1 MALNGKLSSAHS
13 VTGTLKKSSG
23 GGGTGG
29 GPTLKPAEVGDIPVV
44 DSVANGAAKTYKA
57 VQYSWDTLPD
67 KPFGGSLTLMSYTY
81 GQEYLERVDI
91 GDGNAYLKI
100 AESIPSMESVI
111 GARFSVTPPA
121 AIGADPA
128 ETIISEQNIQQ
139 IPGGTAF
146 AVGLELSEPYMF
158 LCVPEGED
166 LSAIAPGITSG
177 TWTLDYETLG
187 PMAGM
192 DFTGFS
198 MTVQTEASKIPGNM
212 VDTHWDDIA
221 DNPFNNKGTLYLYGS
236 GASVLQEDDYAVKV
250 YDYPPQDI
258 ELIGKTLAYEIAGE
272 QREVVITEDMIHSTE
287 SFGYSI
293 THGDYYRSVSLFV
306 SYVPVSDGRT
316 FLTPGIWLW
325 KTGDVYGLEDCVY
338 IRIYDFKKPAISW
351 NENDPESAGYI
362 GGRTHYT
369 IPHEP
374 VQVTLTFNGDPTGSN
389 VWRQVQNPNLLAIR
403 LSDEIPKEEEWY
415 GNVVR
420 VGITAQDDSVSYEEE
435 QIMPGD
441 ITNLEGFGYAVGRPI
456 IVLRE
461 SLPVE
466 IESISGNASSSV
478 MEPGIWGQFFAW
490 QGGMA
495 WPSVASYTQ
504 NTDEV
509 KTLDDKYIGENIVRH
524 STLQSYIT
532 LLAGSFQEELQNLGA
547 VKSVNNVTPDADGN
561 VTIASATVEDV
572 LAALPTWNGGSY

>member
-1 MALNGKLSSAHS
+1 MALIGKLSSAHS
-13 VTGTLKKSSG
+13 VTGTLKKSGG

-29 GPTLKPAEVGDIPVV
+29 GLTLKPAEVGDIPVV

-57 VQYSWDTLPD
+57 VRYSWDTLPD

-128 ETIISEQNIQQ
+128 EIIISEQNIQQ
-139 IPGGTAF
+139 MPGGTAF

-306 SYVPVSDGRT
+306 SYVQVSDGRT
-316 FLTPGIWLW
+316 FFTPGIWLQ
-325 KTGDVYGLEDCVY
+325 KTSDASSLEDCVY

-374 VQVTLTFNGDPTGSN
+374 EPVTLTYNGDAEGWN
-389 VWRQVQNPNLLAIR
+389 VWHEVGNPDHILIK
-403 LSDEIPKEEEWY
+403 LSEEIPERSAWY
-415 GNVVR
+415 GNIVR
-420 VGITAQDDSVSYEEE
+420 VGITAEDGSVTYEEE
-435 QIMPGD
+435 TILPGD
-441 ITNLEGFGYAVGRPI
+441 LTELEGFGYAVGRPVM
-456 IVLRE
+456 VLEYPLHIAIERVDGNAH
-461 SLPVE
+461 STE
-466 IESISGNASSSV
+466 IE
-478 MEPGIWGQFFAW
+478 PGVWGQFFAW
-490 QGGMA
+490 NGGKA
-495 WPSVASYTQ
+495 WPSEVTYTR

-509 KTLDDKYIGENIVRH
+509 KPLDDKYISKNIARAGDVQALSLWLALLLERDYGKVKTVNGAEPDEN
-524 STLQSYIT
+524 
-532 LLAGSFQEELQNLGA
+532 
-547 VKSVNNVTPDADGN
+547 GN
-561 VTIASATVEDV
+561 VTVESATVEDV
-572 LAALPTWNGGSY
+572 LAALPTWEGGSY